1 VPVDVTFRYAP
12 NGRLSVQARL
22 PDLGQEASMTI
33 ERDSGLSEE
42 GLRRWD
48 RRLNGG
54 MRPLK
59 LDS

>member
-1 VPVDVTFRYAP
+1 
-12 NGRLSVQARL
+12 
-22 PDLGQEASMTI
+22 MTI

-48 RRLNGG
+48 RRLRGG